1 MVRRR
6 TFLAITACLI
16 AGAALGVAIGWWL
29 WPVEYVNTTPDTLR
43 RDYQDDYIVMVATA
57 YEVESNL
64 DRARE
69 RLRLLN
75 PAEPEAP
82 LAELVER
89 LVAAGGSPTDL
100 TRLKRLLDALR
111 TASPPP
117 TPAPLK

>member
-1 MVRRR
+1 L
-6 TFLAITACLI
+6 TIAACLI

-43 RDYQDDYIVMVATA
+43 RDYLDDYIVMVATA

-75 PAEPEAP
+75 PTEPEAP

-89 LVAAGGSPTDL
+89 LVAAGGSPTDIA
-100 TRLKRLLDALR
+100 RLNRLLDALR
-111 TASPPP
+111 AASPLP